1 MAKTK
6 PILTREQVVRN
17 QPTVYTFNFKDVPVS
32 KYAETLDVLF
42 HNPDYNDAVDKRN
55 RLVKSSDRLRPGS
68 SEMANIVRTIQQ
80 HDLSQLDPHRRVLG
94 IIRPTVEAV
103 GALTRTRHV
112 GLLATPGTVSSQ
124 SYDLEIC
131 KLHPDIRLSGL
142 ACPMWVPLVEN
153 FEYDKPGA
161 DYFVKDRLD
170 NLFQKD
176 PLIDTLLLGCTHYP
190 FLLPK
195 IERYTPAG
203 VRIITQG
210 EYVARSLEDYLRRHP
225 EMDAKCSRRGSCSF
239 LTTEDAD
246 NFNTTAC
253 LFLQEKVH
261 AHHIVLEE

>member
-1 MAKTK
+1 
-6 PILTREQVVRN
+6 
-17 QPTVYTFNFKDVPVS
+17 
-32 KYAETLDVLF
+32 
-42 HNPDYNDAVDKRN
+42 
-55 RLVKSSDRLRPGS
+55 
-68 SEMANIVRTIQQ
+68 
-80 HDLSQLDPHRRVLG
+80 
-94 IIRPTVEAV
+94 
-103 GALTRTRHV
+103 
-112 GLLATPGTVSSQ
+112 
-124 SYDLEIC
+124 
-131 KLHPDIRLSGL
+131 
-142 ACPMWVPLVEN
+142 MWVPLVEN